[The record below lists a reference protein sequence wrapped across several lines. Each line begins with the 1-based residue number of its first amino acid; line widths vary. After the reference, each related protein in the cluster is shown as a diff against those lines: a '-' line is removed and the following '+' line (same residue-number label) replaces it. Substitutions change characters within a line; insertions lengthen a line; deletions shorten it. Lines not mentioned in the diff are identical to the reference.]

1 MYTQYLPLAI
11 NNALRSFKVEL
22 LQTLRCYESEP
33 CQRAAVVKGKQR
45 FINFVVII
53 IIAADVACR
62 SEGEAERNVLA
73 VRTAEKLLRD
83 LKTRQGDIRPKL
95 LENMMLLQTKSKS
108 NMERALQSFMEIA
121 TENVSNTFTP
131 IES

>member
-1 MYTQYLPLAI
+1 MPT
-11 NNALRSFKVEL
+11 RSCVYVMKGI
-22 LQTLRCYESEP
+22 
-33 CQRAAVVKGKQR
+33 QRY
-45 FINFVVII
+45 INFAVIV

>member
-1 MYTQYLPLAI
+1 M
-11 NNALRSFKVEL
+11 
-22 LQTLRCYESEP
+22 
-33 CQRAAVVKGKQR
+33 VKGIQR

-53 IIAADVACR
+53 IIAANVDCR

>member
-1 MYTQYLPLAI
+1 MLWIQAMPT
-11 NNALRSFKVEL
+11 RSCV
-22 LQTLRCYESEP
+22 Y
-33 CQRAAVVKGKQR
+33 VMKGIQR

-53 IIAADVACR
+53 IIAAYVACR

-131 IES
+131 IESWYWMRCQWIMGK